1 MGGEADSELVSPLHH
16 VKRYE
21 VPNPGAARM
30 FPREEIW
37 AALGCL
43 PTYVFVYMCVG
54 RGRGTEECS
63 TLQRHLS
70 GLFYRA
76 KSELGL
82 QANCLG
88 YIQTFQRKSP

>member
-1 MGGEADSELVSPLHH
+1 
-16 VKRYE
+16 
-21 VPNPGAARM
+21 M

-43 PTYVFVYMCVG
+43 PTYAFVYTCVG
-54 RGRGTEECS
+54 RGRGTEDCS

-76 KSELGL
+76 RRIGVRAS
-82 QANCLG
+82 
-88 YIQTFQRKSP
+88 S